1 MAGGGQTGVPVG
13 DYGQSVGRAWQP
25 YRGIYDVPGRLSQ
38 SATIALIVSPIGLL
52 LISVIRLLI
61 VADYN
66 PVTASAI
73 VSSGGYVDTLLGTI
87 IPLVPFFM
95 PYLALL
101 LLFFNRVILGI
112 LALLATAFMSPV
124 AMARQSADH
133 LAGTDWHLITHRNWI
148 IIVVLVVLGLVFAG
162 FLFLELMGLGFAVT
176 IGTFASVT
184 CIVLIPVVALLYP
197 FPLSNQFYTE
207 RIKQPW
213 LPAETIALA
222 SGQKFVGYI
231 QSDNGAWI
239 VVLDDAGRTVHHY
252 RAAQVVS
259 QEICQIVPIPPMPP
273 LIPLYPAHLH
283 SPTRT
288 PACAS
293 LAAGQRFQGRS
304 GTAIRIQGRSARDR
318 ARPGGRPAG
327 PSLKRGLAP

>member
-1 MAGGGQTGVPVG
+1 MAGGGQTGGPAG
-13 DYGQSVGRAWQP
+13 DSGQSLDRAWQP

-38 SATIALIVSPIGLL
+38 SATIALIASPIGLL

-87 IPLVPFFM
+87 IPLVPLFV

-124 AMARQSADH
+124 AIARQSADH
-133 LAGTDWHLITHRNWI
+133 LAGTDWHLITHRTWI
-148 IIVVLVVLGLVFAG
+148 IIVVLVLLGLVFVG
-162 FLFLELMGLGFAVT
+162 LLLLEFMGLGSVVT
-176 IGTFASVT
+176 IRTFASVT
-184 CIVLIPVVALLYP
+184 CLVLIPVVALLYP
-197 FPLSNQFYTE
+197 FPLSNQFYSD

-213 LPAETIALA
+213 LPAEMITLA
-222 SGQKFVGYI
+222 SGQRFIGYVL
-231 QSDNGAWI
+231 SDNGAWI
-239 VVLDDAGRTVHHY
+239 VVLDDVGRTVQHY

-259 QEICQIVPIPPMPP
+259 QEICQIVPTVPMPP

-283 SPTRT
+283 SPTVT
-288 PACAS
+288 PACGS
-293 LAAGQRFQGRS
+293 LAAGQPFQGRP
-304 GTAIRIQGRSARDR
+304 GPTIRIQGRPAGDR
-318 ARPGGRPAG
+318 ARPDGRPTA
-327 PSLKRGLAP
+327 PSLRRGFAP